1 MMILFIYL
9 CVMYFFQKKK
19 KEKKWQF
26 IAALLNEYSDQKYVP
41 AEKWA
46 KKKKIVFPNQF
57 TEVNHWEP

>member
-19 KEKKWQF
+19 EKKWQS